1 MLICF
6 FRRSDMFLNIKH
18 RLAGGLAV
26 ASVYLL
32 LSPLSSPASPIPSQ
46 DEGKISRFGEYKG
59 YSEPAYDSW
68 VRTSQ
73 YLTMRDGV
81 RIAIDVIRP
90 ARGGKVAE
98 ERLPVIWSH
107 NRYRRASLSD
117 GKIFS
122 VVDSPLYQSFIRF
135 GYILANADVRGSGAS
150 FGTWTGIFTPE
161 ESRDAY
167 EITEWL
173 ASQPWCDGN
182 VGMFG
187 GSYLGVTQLM
197 AASTRPHHLKAIF
210 PVVALFDIYGVAY
223 HNGVFFDD
231 LIRTWSD
238 LTMELDKTPGVAPVD
253 GEDGESLLRAALEE
267 HAGNRRLIDIFASLR
282 FRDSRDETTG
292 ARPYCDWQPAG
303 FIKEIN
309 ESGIPMYVWGGWFDS
324 FTKDCTLIYRNFAV
338 PKRLVMGAW
347 SHSPRDP
354 EIGREEY
361 TLAITEALRWFDRWL
376 KGITNGIMDEPPVQF
391 QLMKGP
397 KQNEWR
403 TAMEWPVADA
413 VQVPYYFGGGP
424 SGSIASVNDGELGT
438 TPPTDNAGRDEY
450 QTDYTTTSG
459 KTSRWDNAV
468 GGGFGYGDMTEND
481 RKGLTYTTPP
491 LVEDLDVSGHPVAHL
506 WVSSPAE
513 DGDFFL
519 YLEEVDAQ
527 GVSHYVS
534 EGAIKASHRVLNE
547 PYYDNLGLPFH
558 RSYAE
563 DAQPLKPGKAT
574 ELVFDLQPTA
584 NLFKAGNRVRITVVG
599 ADVDNALPLSQDPPP
614 TVTIYRGKKMASY
627 ISLPV
632 VGGKAMGTAKPGE
645 QVVREAGFS
654 LTLALLMIGII
665 ILVIILT
672 IWMRSR
678 LRKK

>member
-1 MLICF
+1 
-6 FRRSDMFLNIKH
+6 MFLNGKQ
-18 RLAGGLAV
+18 RLSGGLA
-26 ASVYLL
+26 AAFIWLII
-32 LSPLSSPASPIPSQ
+32 SPLSSPASPIPSQ
-46 DEGKISRFGEYKG
+46 DEDKISRFGEYKG

-90 ARGGKVAE
+90 AKGGQAAE
-98 ERLPVIWSH
+98 EKLPVIWSH
-107 NRYRRASLSD
+107 NRYRRASLHD
-117 GKIFS
+117 GKIYS
-122 VVDSPLYQSFIRF
+122 VVDSPLYQSFIRS

-182 VGMFG
+182 LGMFG
-187 GSYLGVTQLM
+187 GSYLGITQLM
-197 AASTRPHHLKAIF
+197 AASTRPPHLKAIF
-210 PVVALFDIYGVAY
+210 PVVALFDLYGITY

-231 LIRTWSD
+231 FIRTWSD

-253 GEDGESLLRAALEE
+253 GEDGQDLLNAALKE
-267 HAGNRRLIDIFASLR
+267 HAGNRRLIDIFTPLR
-282 FRDSRDETTG
+282 FRDSRDEATG
-292 ARPYCDWQPAG
+292 ARPYYDWQPAG
-303 FIKEIN
+303 AIKEIN

-324 FTKDCTLIYRNFAV
+324 FTKDCILIYRNFAV

-354 EIGREEY
+354 EVGREEY

-376 KGITNGIMDEPPVQF
+376 KGIENGIMDEPPVQY

-403 TAMEWPVADA
+403 TAAEWPVADA

-424 SGSIASVNDGELGT
+424 SGSVPSANDGVLET
-438 TPPTDNAGRDEY
+438 IPPTNDAGRDEY
-450 QTDYTTTSG
+450 RIDYATTSG

-468 GGGFGYGDMTEND
+468 GGGFDYGDMTEND
-481 RKGLTYTTPP
+481 RKALTYTTPP
-491 LVEDLDVSGHPVAHL
+491 FEEDLDVTGHPVAHL
-506 WVSSPAE
+506 WVSSTAE
-513 DGDFFL
+513 DGDFFI

-527 GVSHYVS
+527 GLSHYVT
-534 EGAIKASHRVLNE
+534 EGAIKASHRALTE

-558 RSYAE
+558 RSHAG
-563 DAQPLKPGKAT
+563 DAQPLKQGKPV
-574 ELVFDLQPTA
+574 ELVFDLQPTS
-584 NLFKAGNRVRITVVG
+584 NLFDARNRLRLTVVG
-599 ADVDNALPLSQDPPP
+599 ADVDNALPVSQDPPP
-614 TVTIYRGKKMASY
+614 TVTVYRGKKMASY

-632 VGGKAMGTAKPGE
+632 VGTKAERAVKSSEQAVGKT
-645 QVVREAGFS
+645 GFS
-654 LTLALLMIGII
+654 LSVALLMVGIV
-665 ILVIILT
+665 ILVIVFTL
-672 IWMRSR
+672 WMRR
-678 LRKK
+678 RFRK